1 MWVEKG
7 LSPSFSVIVRSYLL
21 LFAYFFAVKI
31 QFANVIFFSKDE
43 RFPHTDFATGSSW
56 SYEFTQLTNRKL
68 LGLKLTTY
76 IAIPF
81 TIDSEPFMPS
91 KFGRN
96 VADVKLFDF
105 QPISSV
111 I

>member
-1 MWVEKG
+1 M
-7 LSPSFSVIVRSYLL
+7 ID
-21 LFAYFFAVKI
+21 LF
-31 QFANVIFFSKDE
+31 IFLCEEE
-43 RFPHTDFATGSSW
+43 RIPQTDFATGSGW
-56 SYEFTQLTNRKL
+56 SCGFAMLMNRKP